1 MQVGNEK
8 VEKLEGGTGTYTAS
22 LLPDTSYTCLFWAD
36 NAAESATA
44 PTDLTAVSYT
54 PGTAAYAGKITGKP
68 SDLTSTNQTVTL
80 KPVTTK
86 VTIQCTG
93 GEPGDKLTVT
103 LNFAESFNVQSMKAS
118 SGVQERR
125 NIASFSSGDGNLLWE
140 SSAWKTQTTWLV
152 QALSRLSRADDGEY
166 TGTFYALL
174 PSDLTDEQEIVTIV
188 YNDGTS
194 EREYKKTLTMSGTS
208 ASVQI
213 DLTDENEG
221 PQSRTDA
228 KRPRGR
234 EGCGVFA
241 LCGACGALLRR

>member
-54 PGTAAYAGKITGKP
+54 AGTAAYAGKITGKP

-86 VTIQCTG
+86 VSIQCTG
-93 GEPGDKLTVT
+93 IEPSIDKLTVT

-118 SGVQERR
+118 SDVQEGSNTANFNNDR
-125 NIASFSSGDGNLLWE
+125 NL
-140 SSAWKTQTTWLV
+140 AW
-152 QALSRLSRADDGEY
+152 
-166 TGTFYALL
+166 
-174 PSDLTDEQEIVTIV
+174 
-188 YNDGTS
+188 NNS
-194 EREYKKTLTMSGTS
+194 E
-208 ASVQI
+208 
-213 DLTDENEG
+213 
-221 PQSRTDA
+221 
-228 KRPRGR
+228 
-234 EGCGVFA
+234 
-241 LCGACGALLRR
+241 